1 MGASAM
7 VHFSYPLQMARNL
20 NHQDPGGRGHGSC
33 IPDSYMV
40 SFKGV
45 NVDFAYYTIH
55 STRVHTCE
63 RGAPARHVVRYMGT
77 SRARVRRQRSTPSSS
92 RPTPCTP
99 CAQCNGPLAPH
110 PPAVADDVCVVAVR
124 ADADNQTQTKA
135 CHAHA
140 CSRRGAL
147 PPSSFFMCASPLPHA
162 CSPQGLLLDARARA
176 SPPRLSRCRRL
187 GTQRVLRAVLWFPA
201 RRLFAWAAH
210 TINEMMAWKPDDPG

>member
-1 MGASAM
+1 MGASAI

-99 CAQCNGPLAPH
+99 CAQCNDPLAPH
-110 PPAVADDVCVVAVR
+110 PPDINGVLFF
-124 ADADNQTQTKA
+124 
-135 CHAHA
+135 
-140 CSRRGAL
+140 SRCCCCLSCCRGARGPLQSNTNKSLPRPCLLPTRCTAAFFFFHVCL
-147 PPSSFFMCASPLPHA
+147 PP
-162 CSPQGLLLDARARA
+162 
-176 SPPRLSRCRRL
+176 PPRLLPTGPSSRCSRTCVPSSL
-187 GTQRVLRAVLWFPA
+187 VALP
-201 RRLFAWAAH
+201 
-210 TINEMMAWKPDDPG
+210 